1 MNIPLQITS
10 RNFDLTDAIQ
20 NAIRERAD
28 KLERICDRIIRC
40 DVVVEIPHQRQQKGV
55 LYNVKI
61 SISVPGSE
69 IVVKKEPHEDLYAAI
84 NRAFESAARQ
94 IQKFISRQRQD
105 VKHHEE
111 GPFAVISQIFPDEGY
126 GFLTA
131 GDGREIYFHQN
142 SVVGCSFAQL
152 AAGERVRFVESLGEK
167 GPQASTVKP
176 A

>member
-10 RNFDLTDAIQ
+10 RNFELTDAIEA
-20 NAIRERAD
+20 AIRERAD

-55 LYNVKI
+55 LYNVKP
-61 SISVPGSE
+61 STSVPGSE

-94 IQKFISRQRQD
+94 TQKFISRQRQD

-142 SVVGCSFAQL
+142 SVVGGSFAQL